1 MNRNLC
7 GLDESN
13 KKSGNKTAQ
22 WSNPLNFDWFPKN
35 VMHER
40 WIKIDGIFIYV
51 YSNMAF
57 CTGKLGTEVQSIQI
71 KEYMVGTILL
81 HESQAL
87 LK

>member
-1 MNRNLC
+1 
-7 GLDESN
+7 
-13 KKSGNKTAQ
+13 
-22 WSNPLNFDWFPKN
+22 
-35 VMHER
+35 
-40 WIKIDGIFIYV
+40 
-51 YSNMAF
+51 MAF